1 MAREEKSTGL
11 GWGFWV
17 RAVLWTGI
25 LIVSL
30 TVMYK
35 IRQFTLRDARFTLH
49 GPDRRADGLI
59 MEGLVYTSRS
69 KVLHNF
75 DADFER
81 SIFESPLAERRRRL
95 LGIDWVQ
102 DASVSRVWPNRLI
115 VRVTERKPVAFVNL
129 PRLRGRDG
137 RVLLIDEEGVLLE
150 QPAQSKFTF
159 PVLRGI
165 REEQTEAE
173 RRRRVIAMLHVMDE
187 LGPFAKDIS
196 EVEASGTGDITIVA
210 QVQGRAVELMLG
222 DRNFT
227 NRVQNFLT
235 HYPEV
240 RRHSAAAPV
249 FDLRLDDRITARE

>member
-1 MAREEKSTGL
+1 MARAEKSGGL

-17 RAVLWTGI
+17 RAVLWCAV
-25 LIVSL
+25 LAACL

-35 IRQFTLRDARFTLH
+35 VRQFTLSDARFILH
-49 GPDRRADGLI
+49 GPDRRGDGMT
-59 MEGLVYTSRS
+59 MEGLTYTSRS
-69 KVLHNF
+69 KVMHNF
-75 DADFER
+75 DADFGR
-81 SIFESPLAERRRRL
+81 SIFEMPLAERRRRL

-129 PRLRGRDG
+129 PRPRGRDG
-137 RVLLIDEEGVLLE
+137 RVVLIDEEGVLLE

-173 RRRRVIAMLHVMDE
+173 RRRRVIGMLHVMGE
-187 LGPFAKDIS
+187 LGAFAKDIS

-210 QVQGRAVELMLG
+210 QVQGKTTELMLG
-222 DRNFT
+222 DHNFSS
-227 NRVQNFLT
+227 RVQNFLT
-235 HYPEV
+235 HFPEV
-240 RRHSAAAPV
+240 RRHSGAAPV

>member
-1 MAREEKSTGL
+1 MARSEKSGGM
-11 GWGFWV
+11 GWEFWV
-17 RAVLWTGI
+17 RAVVWSCMLAGC
-25 LIVSL
+25 L

-35 IRQFTLRDARFTLH
+35 VRQFTLSDARFILH
-49 GPDRRADGLI
+49 GPDRRGDGLT
-59 MEGLVYTSRS
+59 MEGLTYTSRA
-69 KVLHNF
+69 KVMHNF
-75 DADFER
+75 DADFGR
-81 SIFESPLAERRRRL
+81 SIFELPLAERRRRL

-129 PRLRGRDG
+129 PRPRGREG
-137 RVLLIDEEGVLLE
+137 HVVLIDEEGVLLD

-173 RRRRVIAMLHVMDE
+173 RRRRVIAMQHVLGE

-196 EVEASGTGDITIVA
+196 EVEATGTGDITIVA
-210 QVQGRAVELMLG
+210 QVQGRTIQLLLG
-222 DRNFT
+222 DRNFSR
-227 NRVQNFLT
+227 RVQNFLT

-240 RRHSAAAPV
+240 RRHSSAAPV

>member
-1 MAREEKSTGL
+1 MARTEKSGGL

-17 RAVLWTGI
+17 RAVLWSCVLVGC
-25 LIVSL
+25 L

-49 GPDRRADGLI
+49 GPDRRGDGLI
-59 MEGLVYTSRS
+59 MEGLTYTSRA

-95 LGIDWVQ
+95 LAIDWVS
-102 DASVSRVWPNRLI
+102 DASVSRIWPNRLI

-129 PRLRGRDG
+129 PRPRGREG
-137 RVLLIDEEGVLLE
+137 HVVLIDQEGVLLE

-165 REEQTEAE
+165 REEQSEAE
-173 RRRRVIAMLHVMDE
+173 RRRRVIAMQHVMGE

-196 EVEASGTGDITIVA
+196 EVEATGTGDITIVA
-210 QVQGRAVELMLG
+210 QVQGRTVELLLG
-222 DRNFT
+222 NRNFSR
-227 NRVQNFLT
+227 RVQNFLT

-240 RRHSAAAPV
+240 RRHSSAAPV

>member
-1 MAREEKSTGL
+1 MARTEKSGL

-17 RAVLWTGI
+17 RAVLWSCVLAGC
-25 LIVSL
+25 L

-35 IRQFTLRDARFTLH
+35 VRQFTLRDARFILH
-49 GPDRRADGLI
+49 GPDRRGEGLT
-59 MEGLVYTSRS
+59 MEGLTYTSRA

-81 SIFESPLAERRRRL
+81 SIFEAPLAERRRRL
-95 LGIDWVQ
+95 LAIDWVS
-102 DASVSRVWPNRLI
+102 DASVSRIWPNRLI

-129 PRLRGRDG
+129 PRPRGREG
-137 RVLLIDEEGVLLE
+137 HVVLIDDEGVLLE
-150 QPAQSKFTF
+150 QPSQSKFTF

-165 REEQTEAE
+165 REEMSETD
-173 RRRRVIAMLHVMDE
+173 RRRRVFAMQHVMGE

-196 EVEASGTGDITIVA
+196 EVEAAATGDVTIVA
-210 QVQGRAVELMLG
+210 QVQGRTVELMLG
-222 DRNFT
+222 NRNFSR
-227 NRVQNFLT
+227 RVQNFLT

-240 RRHSAAAPV
+240 RRHSSAAPV